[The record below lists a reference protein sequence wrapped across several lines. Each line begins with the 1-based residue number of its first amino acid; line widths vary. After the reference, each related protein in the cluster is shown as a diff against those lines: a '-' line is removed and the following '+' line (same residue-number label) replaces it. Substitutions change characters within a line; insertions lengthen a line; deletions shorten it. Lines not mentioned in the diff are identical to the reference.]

1 MAIYTAGYEGLNIDA
16 FIKRLQQAQID
27 KVLDVREYPLSR
39 KPGFSKKAF
48 AECLATVGI
57 AYEHCPPLGCPK
69 PIRNRYKVDGDWSTY
84 ARDFRAYIQTQESLL
99 QNLTTEA
106 AKQRICMV
114 CYEADPNFCHRSL
127 IAEAAHEIDASLET
141 QHLPLKIET
150 FADLLRA
157 VA

>member
-1 MAIYTAGYEGLNIDA
+1 MAIYTAGYEGLNIDV

-48 AECLATVGI
+48 AECLATAGI

-127 IAEAAHEIDASLET
+127 IAEAAHKIDASLET

>member
-1 MAIYTAGYEGLNIDA
+1 MAIYTAGYEGLSIES
-16 FIKRLQQAQID
+16 FIARLKHAQID

-48 AECLATVGI
+48 AECLAAAGI

-69 PIRNRYKVDGDWSTY
+69 PIRNRYKVDSDWGAY
-84 ARDFRAYIQTQESLL
+84 ARDFRAYVRTQTSLL
-99 QNLTTEA
+99 QNLTVEA

-127 IAEAAHEIDASLET
+127 IAEAAHELDTSLEA

>member
-1 MAIYTAGYEGLNIDA
+1 MALYTAGYEGLSFEA
-16 FIKRLQQAQID
+16 FLSHLKQAQID

-39 KPGFSKKAF
+39 KPGFSKKAL
-48 AECLATVGI
+48 AERLADAGI

-69 PIRNRYKVDGDWSTY
+69 PIRNRYKVDRNWSQY
-84 ARDFRAYIQTQESLL
+84 AQDFRVYVRTLNDVLL
-99 QNLTTEA
+99 GLAAEA
-106 AKQRICMV
+106 SEKRVCMV

-127 IAEAAHEIDASLET
+127 IAEAVRELDATSET
-141 QHLPLKIET
+141 HHLPLKIET

>member
-1 MAIYTAGYEGLNIDA
+1 MAIYTAGYEGLSIDA
-16 FIKRLQQAQID
+16 FIARLKQAQID

-48 AECLATVGI
+48 AERLADAGI
-57 AYEHCPPLGCPK
+57 AYEHSPPLGCPK
-69 PIRNRYKVDGDWSTY
+69 PIRNRYKVDGDWSLY
-84 ARDFRAYIQTQESLL
+84 ARDFRAYVRTQTNLL
-99 QNLTTEA
+99 QSLATDASE
-106 AKQRICMV
+106 QRICMV

-127 IAEAAHEIDASLET
+127 IAEAAHELDSTLET